1 MLDLDGVLWLGDEP
15 LPGAADAVA
24 RFRAAGLAV
33 GFMTNNSSLPLGG
46 YVDKLGRLG
55 VSWENEA
62 DGVLRVGGLQPRPAL
77 LVDDVVGRSGHGAEV
92 GGERGELVA
101 EAGKGEEF
109 GHHGSPSG

>member
-1 MLDLDGVLWLGDEP
+1 MS
-15 LPGAADAVA
+15 A
-24 RFRAAGLAV
+24 RLVGEDHLVDVEVRRIGSQEAV
-33 GFMTNNSSLPLGG
+33 GAPL
-46 YVDKLGRLG
+46 LEGRPGPLVAIPRFG
-55 VSWENEA
+55 IAWENEP
-62 DGVLRVGGLQPRPAL
+62 DGVLRMGSLQPCPAL